1 MLVMLSWLLKED
13 GSGPP
18 VLPLGGQCL
27 VLGRGVAAG
36 RWYGTWG
43 KTYERA

>member
-36 RWYGTWG
+36 RWYGT
-43 KTYERA
+43 